1 MGISRFWLEAQEHKT
16 KIDPISTVLIIG
28 TMLLFSVQMFVFLP
42 NYSEPKVAEI
52 VIRNLIAFVFL
63 LAGLGGMLFFGVHV
77 PTPETRGGDIDLQIS
92 TAEWTLILLWT
103 AIDLMFIVVINA
115 VTFQYSSLWK
125 LSFIDYPQSKMQW
138 IMFATAIGWTEEVF
152 FRGMMLPAVSRASG
166 KVVAVLACTLAWLGF
181 HFGVYGLSMEP
192 LAIIFFS
199 GLALSVSFIATMNRL
214 TTVMLPHGINNFIA
228 VGTQGATLEV
238 PIGNMVLPLIM
249 VMKR

>member
-1 MGISRFWLEAQEHKT
+1 MGISRYWLEAKENKT

-42 NYSEPKVAEI
+42 DYSDPKIAEI
-52 VIRNLIAFVFL
+52 VIRSVIAFLFL
-63 LAGLGGMLFFGVHV
+63 MGGLGGMLFFGVHV

-92 TAEWTLILLWT
+92 TAEWTLILMWT

-115 VTFQYSSLWK
+115 LTFRYSSLWK
-125 LSFIDYPQSKMQW
+125 LSFINYPQSKMQW

-166 KVVAVLACTLAWLGF
+166 KVIAVLACTLAWLGF
-181 HFGVYGLSMEP
+181 HFGVYGLSIEP
-192 LAIIFFS
+192 LTIIFLS
-199 GLALSVSFIATMNRL
+199 GLALSISFVATQNRL

-238 PIGNMVLPLIM
+238 PINVVLPVIM
-249 VMKR
+249 GMVK